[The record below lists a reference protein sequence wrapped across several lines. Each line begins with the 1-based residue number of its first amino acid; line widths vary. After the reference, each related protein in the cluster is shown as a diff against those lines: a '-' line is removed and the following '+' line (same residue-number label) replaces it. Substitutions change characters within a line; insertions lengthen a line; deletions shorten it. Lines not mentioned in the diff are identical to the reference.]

1 MHSKII
7 IETERLILRNLSYD
21 DYDDLILMLK
31 DKEVMYAYEHSF
43 SDEECIKWL
52 NKQIN
57 NYSKYGFGLLA
68 VVLKENGKLIG
79 QCGLT
84 MQSISENDDV
94 IEIGYIFNKDYW
106 DNGYATESAIYCKKY
121 AFDVLNSDK
130 VYSIIRDNNIS
141 SQRVAIK
148 NGMQN
153 VGEIIKFYYN
163 IYMKHY
169 IYCTYKD
176 S

>member
-1 MHSKII
+1 
-7 IETERLILRNLSYD
+7 
-21 DYDDLILMLK
+21 
-31 DKEVMYAYEHSF
+31 
-43 SDEECIKWL
+43 
-52 NKQIN
+52 
-57 NYSKYGFGLLA
+57 
-68 VVLKENGKLIG
+68 
-79 QCGLT
+79 

-94 IEIGYIFNKDYW
+94 IEIVYIFNKDYW
-106 DNGYATESAIYCKKY
+106 NNGYATESAIYCKKY

-148 NGMQN
+148 NGMQK